1 MEGLSL
7 REGKKD
13 RQIKRERE
21 GDSKDQLN
29 QRDVDGDD
37 ADRKRLAFRLLY

>member
-1 MEGLSL
+1 MEGLRL

-13 RQIKRERE
+13 RQIKRERQE
-21 GDSKDQLN
+21 GPELN

-37 ADRKRLAFRLLY
+37 ADRKRLAFGLLY